1 MLDVLSRY
9 ENLGTPQFFSELF
22 NQLNAVSRG
31 WTSNHVQEHF
41 FNRIIDGNHVFDG
54 CLPLAESIGA
64 VVVSNDGFIT
74 LHPSLVPA
82 LVSESYLKNKFLEM
96 VLISAKKDD
105 LFHQIFCSDYISY
118 DIIYRLIQIDVG
130 AFRFR
135 YANFRQL
142 LLTFD
147 FLFPHPDSNIK
158 KYIVNS
164 KYKKLFDREL
174 MPEIKKRKLGIDELE
189 KLLEQNH
196 IHGEEA
202 EIFVEEYERKRLVT
216 HPDLRKIERISMY
229 DTGAGYDIVSFDD
242 LDSHETNRFI
252 EVKSFSG
259 VPNFFWSRNELDAAR
274 VKKGSYFLYL
284 VDRDKMINPNYHPII
299 ISDPCHRVIN
309 DDKTWTKRIEKY
321 FINLNTSFES
331 LNNSFELGVCSN
343 ESIDGQ

>member
-22 NQLNAVSRG
+22 NQLIAVSRG

-147 FLFPHPDSNIK
+147 FLFPHPDSNIR

-164 KYKKLFDREL
+164 KYKKLF
-174 MPEIKKRKLGIDELE
+174 
-189 KLLEQNH
+189 
-196 IHGEEA
+196 
-202 EIFVEEYERKRLVT
+202 
-216 HPDLRKIERISMY
+216 
-229 DTGAGYDIVSFDD
+229 
-242 LDSHETNRFI
+242 
-252 EVKSFSG
+252 
-259 VPNFFWSRNELDAAR
+259 
-274 VKKGSYFLYL
+274 
-284 VDRDKMINPNYHPII
+284 
-299 ISDPCHRVIN
+299 
-309 DDKTWTKRIEKY
+309 
-321 FINLNTSFES
+321 ES
-331 LNNSFELGVCSN
+331 
-343 ESIDGQ
+343 